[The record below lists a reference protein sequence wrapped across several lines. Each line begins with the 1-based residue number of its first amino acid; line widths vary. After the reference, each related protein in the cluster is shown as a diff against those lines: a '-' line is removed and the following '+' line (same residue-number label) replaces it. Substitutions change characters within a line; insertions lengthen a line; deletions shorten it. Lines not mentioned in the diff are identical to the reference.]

1 MVKTGDVQWMFAGK
15 GILHSEGPTKELL
28 QRGGVHE
35 LIQLWI
41 NVPKAHKWD
50 EPFYQ
55 SAVREQQPR
64 VLEQEGVDLRLAS
77 GAYEGVT
84 GPLKSFT
91 PVISITGSI
100 RQGKRVQFTATPGYW
115 TLLYIAGGKV
125 CINQETIDE
134 HHLVVFEKAGD
145 EII

>member
-1 MVKTGDVQWMFAGK
+1 MYPKT
-15 GILHSEGPTKELL
+15 
-28 QRGGVHE
+28 
-35 LIQLWI
+35 
-41 NVPKAHKWD
+41 HKWD

-91 PVISITGSI
+91 PVISITGII

-145 EII
+145 EIILTAEEDTTAAVPVRRTHLRTRGGQG